1 MPEKDNDD
9 DDNDDDDHHGD
20 DDYYVFS
27 SSQRVS
33 NTIGTKL
40 SFKIRAILSPKNN
53 NS

>member
-9 DDNDDDDHHGD
+9 DNDDDDDHGD
-20 DDYYVFS
+20 DDYDVFS

-33 NTIGTKL
+33 NTIGTKI